1 MFKIVGSA
9 FSSCGIEKKWIVES
23 YVTIAIE
30 VISGYRVDSKHDL
43 MEERVWCKNP
53 LSYAWREVS
62 MAKTKLGLFY
72 R

>member
-1 MFKIVGSA
+1 MFKIVGCA
-9 FSSCGIEKKWIVES
+9 FSSYGTEKKLIVES
-23 YVTIAIE
+23 YDTIAIE

-62 MAKTKLGLFY
+62 MTKTKLGLNY